1 MSQNSAGGR
10 SNVSGGSQSGQSVQQ
25 KSEVKPEQKLPV
37 QDGQVVMSQE
47 ERDRIFA
54 RLDQL
59 EKELEAEREK
69 ALAAAEAESGRR
81 VSNSD
86 KPLRGEHGG
95 WKFKVGPEK
104 PQDFPGLEPLIDNFV
119 DEAEAKR
126 FYINTRSWPLNS
138 GIALDPISVK
148 IAVECVDDR
157 RKKEIVLQRQIA
169 IIRAKLEKGQSLTT
183 AEQQILSGNEA
194 RVYNFN

>member
-1 MSQNSAGGR
+1 MSNSAGGR
-10 SNVSGGSQSGQSVQQ
+10 SNVYGPVQQ
-25 KSEVKPEQKLPV
+25 PKVDSSNDSKVQV
-37 QDGQVVMSQE
+37 QDGQVVMTE
-47 ERDRIFA
+47 AERDKIFA

-59 EKELEAEREK
+59 EKELEAERQK

-104 PQDFPGLEPLIDNFV
+104 PSDFPGLEPLIDNFV

-138 GIALDPISVK
+138 GIALDPIAVK
-148 IAVECVDDR
+148 ITVECIDDR
-157 RKKEIVLQRQIA
+157 RKKEIVIQRQIA
-169 IIRAKLEKGQSLTT
+169 IIRAKLEKGQSLTP
-183 AEQQILSGNEA
+183 AEAKVLEGNEA
-194 RVYNFN
+194 RVYNFA